1 MAAPEISEH
10 LLRQTCELI
19 ARYGSL
25 SGAARASGIPRATLQ
40 TRYERAKQLA
50 YKYSLT
56 VPSLVGTTSTRA
68 ERRPLPESA
77 EGFWRRLDEA
87 IGRAVRPPKPPP
99 PAGTQERLVIAGD
112 LHAPFHEPD
121 AVAHLI
127 AEEGG
132 GKSHTLILNG
142 DIQDFYAIS
151 RFAKY
156 ERVTIEQELAAVD
169 ALLGQFSAAF
179 PRVVIVCGNH
189 DRPRFER
196 QLRTVLSQDMV
207 EVVEFLTGGQLDPI
221 AMLARRYPNIE
232 MARHSVG
239 RHNVGWF
246 YQHGDLLCAH
256 AEKFSRVPGTA
267 LRALHEWFEERRQT
281 LQLEPW
287 RVLVQ
292 AHTHQ
297 FSMIPWMSDALLVE
311 GGCLCQ
317 THGYQLDAKV
327 AGRPQRRG
335 YVTLEQV
342 RGRTQLDSVKFVW
355 WDARR
360 AQEGR

>member
-1 MAAPEISEH
+1 MAAPEISEP
-10 LLRQTCELI
+10 LLRQTCELV

-25 SGAARASGIPRATLQ
+25 AGAARASGIPRATLQ

-56 VPSLVGTTSTRA
+56 VPPLIATTATVA

-77 EGFWRRLDEA
+77 DGFWRRLDEA
-87 IGRAVRPPKPPP
+87 IGRAARPVKAP
-99 PAGTQERLVIAGD
+99 PAAGPQERIVVAGD
-112 LHAPFHEPD
+112 LHAPFHEPA

-127 AEEGG
+127 AQEGG
-132 GKSHTLILNG
+132 GKATTLILNG
-142 DIQDFYAIS
+142 DLQDFYAIS

-221 AMLARRYPNIE
+221 AMLARRYPNVE
-232 MARHSVG
+232 MARHVVG
-239 RHNVGWF
+239 RHRIGWF

-256 AEKFSRVPGTA
+256 AEKFSRVPGTT
-267 LRALHEWFEERRQT
+267 LRALHEWFEERRGT
-281 LQLEPW
+281 LHLAPW

-297 FSMIPWMSDALLVE
+297 FSMIPWMTDSLLVE

-355 WDARR
+355 WDARM